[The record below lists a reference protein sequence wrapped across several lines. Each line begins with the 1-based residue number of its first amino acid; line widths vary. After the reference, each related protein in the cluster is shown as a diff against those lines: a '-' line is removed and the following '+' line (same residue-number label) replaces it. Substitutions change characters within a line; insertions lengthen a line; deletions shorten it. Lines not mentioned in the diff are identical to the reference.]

1 MWALIK
7 ILLILSPIFLLS
19 CTKKSENF
27 SNVVDISEEL
37 AQIKNEASK
46 KINPKK
52 LIKLPSKEEIT
63 SDISIGNKNPF
74 SSNSSIANLIANR
87 DLKLVGILST
97 KNSTIALISFKNE
110 SGVVK
115 VGDIGGKDT
124 NLLPEGYK
132 AISIDKPK
140 GTITIKFKKDT
151 HLLNILNKSKY
162 L

>member
-1 MWALIK
+1 MWAFIK
-7 ILLILSPIFLLS
+7 IILILSPIFLLS
-19 CTKKSENF
+19 CTKKSENY

-37 AQIKNEASK
+37 AQIKKEASK
-46 KINPKK
+46 KINQKT
-52 LIKLPSKEEIT
+52 LIKLPSKEEVS

-74 SSNSSIANLIANR
+74 SSNNSIANLIANK

-97 KNSTIALISFKNE
+97 KNNTMALISFKNE

-132 AISIDKPK
+132 TISIDKSK
-140 GTITIKFKKDT
+140 GTITIKFKNNNYV
-151 HLLNILNKSKY
+151 LNILNKSKY

>member
-1 MWALIK
+1 MWAFIK
-7 ILLILSPIFLLS
+7 IILILSPIFLLS
-19 CTKKSENF
+19 CTKEPEN
-27 SNVVDISEEL
+27 SNNVVDISEEL
-37 AQIKNEASK
+37 AQIKKEASK
-46 KINPKK
+46 KINQKT
-52 LIKLPSKEEIT
+52 LIKLPSKEEIA

-74 SSNSSIANLIANR
+74 SSNNSIANLIANR

-97 KNSTIALISFKNE
+97 KNNTVALISFKNE

-132 AISIDKPK
+132 TISIDKTK
-140 GTITIKFKKDT
+140 GTITIKFKNDNYV
-151 HLLNILNKSKY
+151 LNILNKSKY

>member
-1 MWALIK
+1 MWAFLK
-7 ILLILSPIFLLS
+7 IILILSSIFLLS
-19 CTKKSENF
+19 CTKESKNT

-37 AQIKNEASK
+37 AQIKKEASK
-46 KINPKK
+46 KINQKK
-52 LIKLPSKEEIT
+52 LIKLPSKEEIA

-97 KNSTIALISFKNE
+97 KNNTMALISFKNK

-132 AISIDKPK
+132 TISIDKSK
-140 GTITIKFKKDT
+140 GTITIKFKNDNYV
-151 HLLNILNKSKY
+151 LNILNKSKY

>member
-1 MWALIK
+1 MWAFLK
-7 ILLILSPIFLLS
+7 IILILSSIFLLS
-19 CTKKSENF
+19 CTKESKNP
-27 SNVVDISEEL
+27 SNVVDISQEL
-37 AQIKNEASK
+37 AQIKKEASK
-46 KINPKK
+46 KINQKK
-52 LIKLPSKEEIT
+52 LIKLPSKEEIA

-97 KNSTIALISFKNE
+97 KNNTMALISFKNK

-132 AISIDKPK
+132 TISIDKSK
-140 GTITIKFKKDT
+140 GTITIKFKNDNYV
-151 HLLNILNKSKY
+151 LNILNKSKY